1 MRERFHSN
9 SQPLSDIQWNP
20 SNLDTI
26 GPGEGVL
33 ISGVMVLGDKES
45 VLFREVSFFQGC
57 PLFTGVLIEG
67 CHSTCMYT
75 LMYNVLLW
83 KGRLYVW
90 VLINTAIRI
99 FCYIG

>member
-9 SQPLSDIQWNP
+9 SQPLSNIQWNP

-26 GPGEGVL
+26 GPEEGVL
-33 ISGVMVLGDKES
+33 ISGVMVPGDKES
-45 VLFREVSFFQGC
+45 VLFREVQGC

-67 CHSTCMYT
+67 FHSTCMYT
-75 LMYNVLLW
+75 LTCMYNVLPW
-83 KGRLYVW
+83 KGRLHVS

-99 FCYIG
+99 F